1 MSDILYIWSASPALS
16 VAIWLAIAM
25 VVLYLGRPHAHQLL
39 QSTGR
44 ALDHAL
50 RIAAASVRQLEQ
62 RVSARNRDVL
72 LAQGREATQ
81 HAIEREFTRVKSIV
95 DRELGQYPALHR
107 RLEDTLEQVEADY
120 QSSTHNAPLP
130 PEWSEVVQ
138 TISALPSSGDPTV
151 TKILNEIKGAV
162 ENAQKETLR
171 AYQKNMQERH
181 KILSGMAPQWR
192 SLDQNMDKVH
202 KTIGGL
208 ENRAQ
213 SIDRHMANYEAMRNE
228 DDKAVHSL
236 TASSLTQF
244 FIAALVLAISA
255 FGGLINFHLIALP
268 MSEMVS
274 GAAHFGGMPVSDIAA
289 LVIIMVEISMGIFL
303 LECLGITS
311 LFPMIGRMDDAMR
324 RRMGIAALVILVI
337 FASIEASLAYL
348 RDLLILDNQALTQS
362 LAGAEVAE
370 AQFRWI
376 PAVAQMMLGFILPF
390 ALAFVGIPLESF
402 IQSLRTVLGLVFL
415 GVLRTVRVVLRIVGG
430 TARHLSRM
438 LISLYDLF
446 VMLPLAIERLA
457 GQGARS
463 LGKSARGRGE
473 RDGGTD
479 DTDDTDSETGGDAAG
494 ESNDGGRGRKR
505 RGGRRGQS
513 SGGDPEPTP
522 AEA

>member
-1 MSDILYIWSASPALS
+1 MLDILYIWSESAALS
-16 VAIWLAIAM
+16 VAIWLVLAM

-39 QSTGR
+39 RSTGR
-44 ALDHAL
+44 AIDHAL
-50 RIAAASVRQLEQ
+50 RMAAASVRQLEQ

-72 LAQGREATQ
+72 IAQGREATE

-95 DRELGQYPALHR
+95 DRELSQYPALHR
-107 RLEDTLEQVEADY
+107 RLEDTLQKVEADY

-138 TISALPSSGDPTV
+138 TVSALPNSGDPAV

-171 AYQKNMQERH
+171 AYQKHTQERH
-181 KILSGMAPQWR
+181 KILSGMASQWR
-192 SLDQNMDKVH
+192 SLNQNMDKVH
-202 KTIGGL
+202 KTITGL

-213 SIDRHMANYEAMRNE
+213 SIDKHMANYESMRNK
-228 DDKAVHSL
+228 DDKAMHSL

-244 FIAALVLAISA
+244 FIASLVLTISA

-274 GAAHFGGMPVSDIAA
+274 GAAYFGGMPVSDIAA

-303 LECLGITS
+303 LETLGITS
-311 LFPMIGRMDDAMR
+311 LFPMISRMEDRMR
-324 RRMGIAALVILVI
+324 KRMGIAALIILVI

-348 RDLLILDNQALTQS
+348 RDLLILDTQALTQS
-362 LAGAEVAE
+362 LAGAEIAD

-376 PAVAQMMLGFILPF
+376 PSVAQMMLGFILPF

-402 IQSLRTVLGLVFL
+402 IQSLRTVLGLIGL
-415 GVLRTVRVVLRIVGG
+415 GLLRTVRVALRIVGG
-430 TARHLSRM
+430 TANHLSKM

-446 VMLPLAIERLA
+446 VMLPLAIERMVA
-457 GQGARS
+457 QGGQS
-463 LGKSARGRGE
+463 VGKSVAGRKGRAGSDRGSDNE
-473 RDGGTD
+473 
-479 DTDDTDSETGGDAAG
+479 
-494 ESNDGGRGRKR
+494 GRGRKR
-505 RGGRRGQS
+505 HGGRHGHS
-513 SGGDPEPTP
+513 AGDGPEPTP
-522 AEA
+522 TEA